1 MKKNNLD
8 SSDILANVI
17 VGGMLNNKSENIV
30 SLDLKKIESAVC
42 DYFIICHG
50 NSNTHITAIANNII
64 KETSKELNDKPLSK
78 EGISNGTWILLDYGN
93 VVAHIFQKEIRDY
106 YNLEELWGDAQIKNI
121 ID

>member
-17 VGGMLNNKSENIV
+17 IGGMLNNKSENIV

-42 DYFIICHG
+42 DYFIICHA

>member
-8 SSDILANVI
+8 SSDILANVVI
-17 VGGMLNNKSENIV
+17 GGMLNNKSENIV

>member
-17 VGGMLNNKSENIV
+17 IGGMLNNKSENIV

-78 EGISNGTWILLDYGN
+78 EGINNGTWILLDYGN